1 MRGPRRL
8 YVRHEPCIDKEKG
21 RQEIELHSHRKK
33 LGVFIF
39 LELLNSTLTRVA
51 LYNISGYGTQ
61 LVASVVLEILL
72 SPTSNCC
79 GD

>member
-21 RQEIELHSHRKK
+21 RQEIELHSHRTNT

-39 LELLNSTLTRVA
+39 LKLLNSTLTRVA
-51 LYNISGYGTQ
+51 LYNISGYGIQ
-61 LVASVVLEILL
+61 LVALVVLEIVVVPNVKLL
-72 SPTSNCC
+72 
-79 GD
+79 